1 MSEIADIKDIIT
13 LTLTHEQI
21 ELIQEGLQVVSD
33 ELEDKR
39 QQVNSLRQFIGY
51 KLLPRERKEINNE
64 QR

>member
-1 MSEIADIKDIIT
+1 MSEIADTKDTIN

-39 QQVNSLRQFIGY
+39 QQVNNLRQFIGY
-51 KLLPRERKEINNE
+51 KILTTKREQETQNNG
-64 QR
+64 